1 MSSDDRETTED
12 GCSELNIMPGTTVS
26 VPDVAPAW
34 YQYIYCAVCLEV
46 QRELEEAKKQVELAI
61 TMVDGT
67 AVCEEHRRRVKGYDN
82 AVRGAR
88 RFLQR
93 ENGTYQPR
101 ERRP

>member
-1 MSSDDRETTED
+1 MTE
-12 GCSELNIMPGTTVS
+12 SPFIPGTIAE

-34 YQYIYCAVCLEV
+34 YQYVYCAVCLEV

-61 TMVDGT
+61 TVVDGT

-93 ENGTYQPR
+93 ESGTYQQRPPR
-101 ERRP
+101 